1 MRNKLLNK
9 IVYFPMKI
17 FCCVIP
23 LIHALVNK
31 RVYIPHYYVDE
42 DDKYIHNQSVLIT
55 PTSFRVVKPNTKPR
69 KNEERIDNVTLIV
82 MTCHFCGHQETM
94 WLREGNT
101 LKDLP
106 EIKVKLGMG

>member
-42 DDKYIHNQSVLIT
+42 DDKYIPNQSVLIT

-94 WLREGNT
+94 WLREGKT
-101 LKDLP
+101 LKDLL

>member
-1 MRNKLLNK
+1 
-9 IVYFPMKI
+9 MKF

-23 LIHALVNK
+23 WIHALVNK
-31 RVYIPHYYVDE
+31 RVYIPHFYVDE
-42 DDKYIHNQSVLIT
+42 DDKYIHGQSVLIT
-55 PTSFRVVKPNTKPR
+55 PTSFRVVKPKTKQR
-69 KNEERIDNVTLIV
+69 KKEERIDNVTLVV

-94 WLREGNT
+94 WLREGTT